1 MGNYFM
7 GIDTSAYTTSIA
19 IIDEF
24 HNVIFD
30 GRSLLKVKEG
40 DRGLRQQEAVF
51 QHINNLPKIIDSLSN
66 NIDIS
71 NIKTVS
77 ASVKPRNLKESY
89 MPVFKVAQG
98 QAFIISKILMAEYK
112 EFSHQDGHIAAGVI
126 GSNLH
131 NKEPFLAFHMSG
143 GTTELLLVKDNIK
156 NYDIKHIGGT
166 KDISAGQLIDRIG
179 VKLGFSFPCG
189 KEMDMFSQKG
199 NIVDNRLPINTNGTW
214 INFSGAETFFSRL
227 VEEKTY
233 SNKDISKS
241 VFYCI
246 ANALANIVIEAIK
259 VYDIND
265 VLIIGGV
272 AANTLIRKIL
282 YEKIYE
288 SKHGNIYFP
297 ATDYCTD
304 NAIGTAFL
312 GAIKSGEKSFGGL

>member
-1 MGNYFM
+1 MTNYYM

-30 GRSLLKVKEG
+30 VRSILEVKQG

-51 QHINNLPKIIDSLSN
+51 QHVNNIPKIIDVLSN
-66 NIDIS
+66 KIDMF

-98 QAFIISKILMAEYK
+98 QAFIISKILKAEYK
-112 EFSHQDGHIAAGVI
+112 EFSHQDGHLAAGI
-126 GSNLH
+126 LGSKLNH
-131 NKEPFLAFHMSG
+131 KGPFLAFHISG

-179 VKLGFSFPCG
+179 VKLGLTFPCG
-189 KEMDMFSQKG
+189 KEMDILSQKG
-199 NIVDNRLPINTNGTW
+199 IILDNSLPINTDGTW
-214 INFSGAETFFSRL
+214 INFSGAETFFYRL
-227 VEEKTY
+227 IEGKKY
-233 SNKDISKS
+233 SSKDISNS

-246 ANALANIVIEAIK
+246 ANALANVVIEAIK

-272 AANTLIRKIL
+272 AANTLIRRTL
-282 YEKIYE
+282 YERIYKSE
-288 SKHGNIYFP
+288 LGNIYFP
-297 ATDYCTD
+297 ITEYCTD

-312 GAIKSGEKSFGGL
+312 GAIKAGEKSFGGL